1 LSKELGLYVFNDLF
15 FAEFNLYVIMEV
27 KKINFL
33 QSYSS
38 ILLLLGGIIAGSIFG
53 LVFGEKVEV
62 IKPLGDIFLNLLF
75 TAIIPLIFFTIGS
88 SIANLEQ
95 TEKLGKL
102 FVIMILV
109 FLSTLLISAI
119 VMIFAVY
126 LFPIQQDIA
135 ITKVPFKNIQS
146 GSVGDQIAKLV
157 TVNDFSELLSRKS
170 MLALIIFSFLIG
182 FATLQLREKGTA
194 FRSFLDSGNEV
205 MKQLLNIIMK
215 FAPIGLGAYFAYQ
228 VGIFGPQLFGVYAK
242 PMAVYYAACVFY
254 FFTFF
259 SLYAIIAGGK
269 KAFKVFWS
277 NNITPSLTAIGTC
290 SSIATIPANL
300 EAAQKMG
307 IPEHVRNLVIPLGA
321 PLHKDG
327 SSMSS
332 ILKITFLFAMFGKD
346 FTEPSTILLALGITI
361 IVSIVEGGIPNG
373 GYIGEVLAITVY
385 GFPMEQALPVAMIL
399 GTLVDPI
406 ATLLNAN
413 GDVISSMLV
422 SRFSEKPNFKTKK

>member
-1 LSKELGLYVFNDLF
+1 
-15 FAEFNLYVIMEV
+15 MEV

-38 ILLLLGGIIAGSIFG
+38 ILWLLGGIIIGSIFG
-53 LVFGEKVEV
+53 LVFGEDVLI

-88 SIANLEQ
+88 SVANLER

-102 FVIMILV
+102 FVIMLLV
-109 FLSTLLISAI
+109 FLATILISAI
-119 VMIFAVY
+119 VMICAVY
-126 LFPIQQDIA
+126 LFPIHEDIA
-135 ITKVPFKNIQS
+135 IAKVPLEEVAS
-146 GSVGDQIAKLV
+146 GSAGDQIAKLL
-157 TVNDFSELLSRKS
+157 TANDFFELLSRKS
-170 MLALIIFSFLIG
+170 MLALIIFSFLVG
-182 FATLQLREKGTA
+182 FATLQSGEKGNS
-194 FRSFLDSGNEV
+194 FKSFLDSGNEV

-215 FAPIGLGAYFAYQ
+215 LAPIGLGAYFAYQ
-228 VGIFGPQLFGVYAK
+228 VGVFGPQLLGVYAK

-254 FFTFF
+254 FFVFF
-259 SLYAIIAGGK
+259 SLYALVAGGK
-269 KAFKVFWS
+269 RAFKVFWS
-277 NNITPSLTAIGTC
+277 NNIMPSLTAVGTC

-300 EAAQKMG
+300 AAAEKMG
-307 IPEHVRNLVIPLGA
+307 IPAHVRNLVIPLGA

-346 FTEPSTILLALGITI
+346 FSDPMTILLALGITV

-373 GYIGEVLAITVY
+373 GYIGEILAITVY

-413 GDVISSMLV
+413 GDVICSMIV
-422 SRFSEKPNFKTKK
+422 SRFSEKTKW

>member
-1 LSKELGLYVFNDLF
+1 
-15 FAEFNLYVIMEV
+15 MEV

-38 ILLLLGGIIAGSIFG
+38 ILWLLGGIIIGSVFG
-53 LVFGEKVEV
+53 LVFGEDVLI

-88 SIANLEQ
+88 SVANLER

-102 FVIMILV
+102 FVIMLLV
-109 FLSTLLISAI
+109 FLATILISAI
-119 VMIFAVY
+119 VMICAVY
-126 LFPIQQDIA
+126 LFPIHEDIA
-135 ITKVPFKNIQS
+135 IAKVPFEDVAS
-146 GSVGDQIAKLV
+146 GSAGDQIAKLL
-157 TVNDFSELLSRKS
+157 TANDFFELLSRKS
-170 MLALIIFSFLIG
+170 MLALIIFSFLVG
-182 FATLQLREKGTA
+182 FATLQSGEKGNA
-194 FRSFLDSGNEV
+194 FKSFLDSGNEV

-215 FAPIGLGAYFAYQ
+215 LAPIGLGTYFAYQ
-228 VGIFGPQLFGVYAK
+228 VGVFGPQLLGVYAK
-242 PMAVYYAACVFY
+242 PMAVYYAACIFY
-254 FFTFF
+254 FFVFF
-259 SLYAIIAGGK
+259 SLYALVAGGK
-269 KAFKVFWS
+269 RAFKVFWS
-277 NNITPSLTAIGTC
+277 NNIMPSLTAVGTC

-300 EAAQKMG
+300 AAAEKMG
-307 IPEHVRNLVIPLGA
+307 IPAHVRNLVIPLGA

-346 FTEPSTILLALGITI
+346 FSDPMTILLALGITV

-373 GYIGEVLAITVY
+373 GYIGEILAITVY

-413 GDVISSMLV
+413 GDVISSMMV
-422 SRFSEKPNFKTKK
+422 SRFSEKTKW

>member
-1 LSKELGLYVFNDLF
+1 
-15 FAEFNLYVIMEV
+15 METE
-27 KKINFL
+27 KINFL
-33 QSYSS
+33 KSYSN
-38 ILLLLGGIIAGSIFG
+38 ILLLLGGIIIGSVFG

-88 SIANLEQ
+88 SIANLEK

-102 FVIMILV
+102 FIIMILV
-109 FLSTLLISAI
+109 FLATILISAI

-126 LFPIQQDIA
+126 LFPIHQDMIVS
-135 ITKVPFKNIQS
+135 KVPVENIQS
-146 GSVGDQIAKLV
+146 GSVGDQITKLI
-157 TVNDFSELLSRKS
+157 TTNDFFELLSRKS

-182 FATLQLREKGTA
+182 FATLQSGEKGNV
-194 FRSFLDSGNEV
+194 FKSFLDSGNEV

-215 FAPIGLGAYFAYQ
+215 LAPVGLGAYFAYQ
-228 VGIFGPQLFGVYAK
+228 VGVFGPQLLGIYAK
-242 PMAVYYAACVFY
+242 PMAVYYGACVVY

-269 KAFKVFWS
+269 RAFKVFWS

-300 EAAQKMG
+300 DAAQKMG
-307 IPEHVRNLVIPLGA
+307 IPSHVRNLVIPLGA

-346 FTEPSTILLALGITI
+346 FTEPSTILLALGITV

-413 GDVISSMLV
+413 GDVISSMMV
-422 SRFSEKPNFKTKK
+422 SRFSEKTKW

>member
-1 LSKELGLYVFNDLF
+1 
-15 FAEFNLYVIMEV
+15 MEV

-38 ILLLLGGIIAGSIFG
+38 ILWLLGGIVAGSIFG
-53 LVFGEKVEV
+53 LVFGEEV
-62 IKPLGDIFLNLLF
+62 LIIKPLGDIFLNLLF

-88 SIANLEQ
+88 SIANLER

-102 FVIMILV
+102 FVIMLLV
-109 FLSTLLISAI
+109 FLATILISAI
-119 VMIFAVY
+119 VMICAVY
-126 LFPIQQDIA
+126 LFPIHEDIA
-135 ITKVPFKNIQS
+135 IAKVPFEEVAS
-146 GSVGDQIAKLV
+146 GSAGDQIAKLL
-157 TVNDFSELLSRKS
+157 TANDFFELLSRKS
-170 MLALIIFSFLIG
+170 MLALIIFSFLVG
-182 FATLQLREKGTA
+182 FATLQSGEKGKA
-194 FRSFLDSGNEV
+194 FKSFLDSGNEV

-228 VGIFGPQLFGVYAK
+228 VGVFGPQLLGVYAK

-254 FFTFF
+254 FFVFF
-259 SLYAIIAGGK
+259 SLYALVAGGK
-269 KAFKVFWS
+269 RAFKVFWS
-277 NNITPSLTAIGTC
+277 NNIEPSLTAVGTC

-300 EAAQKMG
+300 AAAEKMG
-307 IPEHVRNLVIPLGA
+307 IPAHVRNLVIPLGA

-332 ILKITFLFAMFGKD
+332 ILKITFLFAMFGKNFSD
-346 FTEPSTILLALGITI
+346 PMTILLALGITVV
-361 IVSIVEGGIPNG
+361 VSIVEGGIPNG
-373 GYIGEVLAITVY
+373 GYIGEILAITVY

-413 GDVISSMLV
+413 GDVISSMMV
-422 SRFSEKPNFKTKK
+422 SRFSEKTKW

>member
-1 LSKELGLYVFNDLF
+1 
-15 FAEFNLYVIMEV
+15 MEV

-38 ILLLLGGIIAGSIFG
+38 ILWLLGGIIIGSIFG
-53 LVFGEKVEV
+53 LVFGEDVLI

-88 SIANLEQ
+88 SVANLER

-102 FVIMILV
+102 FVIMLLV
-109 FLSTLLISAI
+109 FLATILISAI
-119 VMIFAVY
+119 VMICAVY
-126 LFPIQQDIA
+126 LFPIHEDIA
-135 ITKVPFKNIQS
+135 IAKVPFEEVAS
-146 GSVGDQIAKLV
+146 GSAGDQIAKLL
-157 TVNDFSELLSRKS
+157 TANDFFELLSRKS
-170 MLALIIFSFLIG
+170 MLALIIFSFLVG
-182 FATLQLREKGTA
+182 FATLQSGEKGNS
-194 FRSFLDSGNEV
+194 FKSFLDSGNEV

-215 FAPIGLGAYFAYQ
+215 LAPIGLGAYFAYQ
-228 VGIFGPQLFGVYAK
+228 VGVFGPQLLGVYAK

-254 FFTFF
+254 FFVFF
-259 SLYAIIAGGK
+259 SLYALVAGGK
-269 KAFKVFWS
+269 RAFKVFWS
-277 NNITPSLTAIGTC
+277 NNIMPSLTAVGTC

-300 EAAQKMG
+300 VAAEKMG
-307 IPEHVRNLVIPLGA
+307 IPAHVRNLVIPLGA

-346 FTEPSTILLALGITI
+346 FSDPMTILLALGITV

-373 GYIGEVLAITVY
+373 GYIGEILAITVY

-413 GDVISSMLV
+413 GDVISSMMV
-422 SRFSEKPNFKTKK
+422 SRFSEKTKW

>member
-1 LSKELGLYVFNDLF
+1 
-15 FAEFNLYVIMEV
+15 MEV

-38 ILLLLGGIIAGSIFG
+38 ILLLLGGIIVGSVFG
-53 LVFGEKVEV
+53 LVFGEKVLV
-62 IKPLGDIFLNLLF
+62 IKPIGDIFLNLLF
-75 TAIIPLIFFTIGS
+75 TAIIPLIFFTIAS
-88 SIANLEQ
+88 SIASLER
-95 TEKLGKL
+95 TEKLGRL
-102 FVIMILV
+102 FVIMIAV
-109 FLSTLLISAI
+109 FLGTILISAV
-119 VMIFAVY
+119 VMIAAVY
-126 LFPIQQDIA
+126 LFPIHQDII
-135 ITKVPFKNIQS
+135 ITKIPLENIKS
-146 GSVGDQIAKLV
+146 GSVGDQIAQLL
-157 TVNDFSELLSRKS
+157 TVNDFFELLSRKS

-182 FATLQLREKGTA
+182 FASLQSGEKGSA

-215 FAPIGLGAYFAYQ
+215 MAPIGLGAYFAYQ
-228 VGIFGPQLFGVYAK
+228 VGVFGPQLFGVYAK
-242 PMAVYYAACVFY
+242 PLGVYYAACTFY
-254 FFTFF
+254 FFVFF
-259 SLYAIIAGGK
+259 SIYALIAGGK
-269 KAFKVFWS
+269 RAFIVFWS
-277 NNITPSLTAIGTC
+277 NNITPSLTAVGTC

-300 EAAQKMG
+300 EAAEKMG
-307 IPEHVRNLVIPLGA
+307 IPKHVRNLVIPLGA

-346 FTEPSTILLALGITI
+346 FTEPSTILLALGITV

-385 GFPMEQALPVAMIL
+385 GLPMEQALPVAMIL

-413 GDVISSMLV
+413 GDVISSMMV
-422 SRFSEKPNFKTKK
+422 SRFSEKTKW

>member
-1 LSKELGLYVFNDLF
+1 
-15 FAEFNLYVIMEV
+15 MEV

-38 ILLLLGGIIAGSIFG
+38 ILLLLGGIIIGSILG
-53 LVFGEKVEV
+53 LVFGEKVLI
-62 IKPLGDIFLNLLF
+62 IKPIGDIFLNLLF

-88 SIANLEQ
+88 SIANLER

-109 FLSTLLISAI
+109 FLATILISGI
-119 VMIFAVY
+119 VMICAVY
-126 LFPIQQDIA
+126 LFPIHQDIA
-135 ITKVPFKNIQS
+135 ITKVPFENIQS
-146 GSVGDQIAKLV
+146 GSAGDQIAKLL
-157 TVNDFSELLSRKS
+157 TANDFFELLSRKS

-182 FATLQLREKGTA
+182 FATLQSGEKGNT
-194 FRSFLDSGNEV
+194 FKSFLDSGNEV

-242 PMAVYYAACVFY
+242 PMAVYYAACIFY
-254 FFTFF
+254 FFVFF
-259 SLYAIIAGGK
+259 SLYAIVAGGK
-269 KAFKVFWS
+269 RAFKVFWS
-277 NNITPSLTAIGTC
+277 NNVTASLTAVGTC

-300 EAAQKMG
+300 DAAQKMG
-307 IPEHVRNLVIPLGA
+307 IPAHVRNLVIPLGA

-413 GDVISSMLV
+413 GDVICSMMV
-422 SRFSEKPNFKTKK
+422 SRFSEKTKW

>member
-1 LSKELGLYVFNDLF
+1 
-15 FAEFNLYVIMEV
+15 MEV

-38 ILLLLGGIIAGSIFG
+38 ILWLLGGIIIGSIFG
-53 LVFGEKVEV
+53 LVFGEDVLI

-88 SIANLEQ
+88 SVANLER

-102 FVIMILV
+102 FVIMVLV
-109 FLSTLLISAI
+109 FLATILISAI
-119 VMIFAVY
+119 VMICAVY
-126 LFPIQQDIA
+126 LFPIHEDIA
-135 ITKVPFKNIQS
+135 IAKVPFEEVAS
-146 GSVGDQIAKLV
+146 GSAGDQITKLL
-157 TVNDFSELLSRKS
+157 TANDFFELLSRKS
-170 MLALIIFSFLIG
+170 MLALIIFSFLVG
-182 FATLQLREKGTA
+182 FATLQSGEKGNA
-194 FRSFLDSGNEV
+194 FKSFLDSGNEV

-228 VGIFGPQLFGVYAK
+228 VGVFGPQLLGVYAK
-242 PMAVYYAACVFY
+242 PMAVYYAACIFY
-254 FFTFF
+254 FFVFF
-259 SLYAIIAGGK
+259 SLYALVAGGK
-269 KAFKVFWS
+269 RAFKVFWS
-277 NNITPSLTAIGTC
+277 NNIMPSLTAVGTC

-300 EAAQKMG
+300 AAAEKMG
-307 IPEHVRNLVIPLGA
+307 IPAHVRNLVIPLGA

-346 FTEPSTILLALGITI
+346 FTDPMTILLALGITV

-373 GYIGEVLAITVY
+373 GYIGEILAITVY

-413 GDVISSMLV
+413 GDVICSMMV
-422 SRFSEKPNFKTKK
+422 SRFSEKTKW

>member
-1 LSKELGLYVFNDLF
+1 
-15 FAEFNLYVIMEV
+15 MEV

-135 ITKVPFKNIQS
+135 ITKVPFEEIKS

-182 FATLQLREKGTA
+182 FATLQSGEKGNT
-194 FRSFLDSGNEV
+194 FKNFLDSGNEV
-205 MKQLLNIIMK
+205 MKQLLNSIMK

-242 PMAVYYAACVFY
+242 PMAVYYTACIFY

-269 KAFKVFWS
+269 RAFKVFWS

-422 SRFSEKPNFKTKK
+422 SRFSEKTKW

>member
-1 LSKELGLYVFNDLF
+1 
-15 FAEFNLYVIMEV
+15 MEV

-33 QSYSS
+33 KSYSS
-38 ILLLLGGIIAGSIFG
+38 ILLLLGGIIIGSILG
-53 LVFGEKVEV
+53 LIFKDKVEV

-75 TAIIPLIFFTIGS
+75 TAIIPLIFFTIAS
-88 SIANLEQ
+88 SVANLEQ

-102 FVIMILV
+102 FVIMIAV
-109 FLSTLLISAI
+109 FLSTILISAM
-119 VMIFAVY
+119 VMILAVY
-126 LFPIQQDIA
+126 LFPIHQSI
-135 ITKVPFKNIQS
+135 IISKVPLENIQS
-146 GSVGDQIAKLV
+146 GSIGEQIAQLL
-157 TVNDFSELLSRKS
+157 TVNDFFELLSRKS

-182 FATLQLREKGTA
+182 FASLQSGEKGSA

-205 MKQLLNIIMK
+205 MKQLLNMIMK
-215 FAPIGLGAYFAYQ
+215 LAPIGLGAYFAYQ
-228 VGIFGPQLFGVYAK
+228 VGVFGPQLFGLYAK
-242 PMAVYYAACVFY
+242 PLGVYYAACVFY
-254 FFTFF
+254 FFVFF
-259 SLYAIIAGGK
+259 SLYALVAGGK
-269 KAFKVFWS
+269 RAFVVFWS
-277 NNITPSLTAIGTC
+277 NNITPALTAVGTC

-300 EAAQKMG
+300 EAAEKMS
-307 IPEHVRNLVIPLGA
+307 IPKHIRNLVIPLGA

-346 FTEPSTILLALGITI
+346 FTSPSTILLALGITV

-385 GFPMEQALPVAMIL
+385 GLPMEQALPVAMIL

-413 GDVISSMLV
+413 GDVISSMMV
-422 SRFSEKPNFKTKK
+422 ARFSEKTKW

>member
-1 LSKELGLYVFNDLF
+1 
-15 FAEFNLYVIMEV
+15 MEV

-38 ILLLLGGIIAGSIFG
+38 ILLLLGGIIIGSILG
-53 LVFGEKVEV
+53 LVFGEKVLI
-62 IKPLGDIFLNLLF
+62 IKPIGDIFLNLLF

-88 SIANLEQ
+88 SIANLEK

-109 FLSTLLISAI
+109 FLATILISGI
-119 VMIFAVY
+119 VMICAVY
-126 LFPIQQDIA
+126 LFPIHQDIA
-135 ITKVPFKNIQS
+135 ITKVPFENIQS
-146 GSVGDQIAKLV
+146 GSAGDQIAKLL
-157 TVNDFSELLSRKS
+157 TANDFFELLSRKS

-182 FATLQLREKGTA
+182 FATLQSGEKGNA
-194 FRSFLDSGNEV
+194 FKSFLDSGNEV

-242 PMAVYYAACVFY
+242 PMAVYYAACIFY
-254 FFTFF
+254 FFVFF
-259 SLYAIIAGGK
+259 SLYALVAGGK
-269 KAFKVFWS
+269 RAFKVFWS
-277 NNITPSLTAIGTC
+277 NNVTASLTAVGTC

-300 EAAQKMG
+300 DAAQKMG
-307 IPEHVRNLVIPLGA
+307 IPVHVRNLVIPLGA

-361 IVSIVEGGIPNG
+361 VVSIVEGGIPNG

-413 GDVISSMLV
+413 GDVICSMMV
-422 SRFSEKPNFKTKK
+422 SRFSEKTKW

>member
-1 LSKELGLYVFNDLF
+1 
-15 FAEFNLYVIMEV
+15 MEV

-38 ILLLLGGIIAGSIFG
+38 ILWLLGGIIIGSIFG
-53 LVFGEKVEV
+53 LVFGEDVLI

-88 SIANLEQ
+88 SIANLER

-109 FLSTLLISAI
+109 FLATILISGI
-119 VMIFAVY
+119 VMICAVY
-126 LFPIQQDIA
+126 LFPIHQDIA
-135 ITKVPFKNIQS
+135 ITKIPFEKIES
-146 GSVGDQIAKLV
+146 GSAGDQIAKLL
-157 TVNDFSELLSRKS
+157 TANDFFELLSRKS

-182 FATLQLREKGTA
+182 FATLQSGEKGNA
-194 FRSFLDSGNEV
+194 FKSFLDSGNEV

-215 FAPIGLGAYFAYQ
+215 SAPIGLGAYFAYQ
-228 VGIFGPQLFGVYAK
+228 VGVFGPQLLGVYAK
-242 PMAVYYAACVFY
+242 PMAVYYAACIFY
-254 FFTFF
+254 FFIFF
-259 SLYAIIAGGK
+259 SLYALVAGGK
-269 KAFKVFWS
+269 RAFNVFWS
-277 NNITPSLTAIGTC
+277 NNITPSLTAVGTC

-300 EAAQKMG
+300 DAAEKMG
-307 IPEHVRNLVIPLGA
+307 IPAHVRNLVIPLGA

-346 FTEPSTILLALGITI
+346 FTEPSTILLALGITV

-373 GYIGEVLAITVY
+373 GYIGEILAITVY

-413 GDVISSMLV
+413 GDVICSMMV
-422 SRFSEKPNFKTKK
+422 SRFSEKTKW

>member
-1 LSKELGLYVFNDLF
+1 
-15 FAEFNLYVIMEV
+15 MEV

-38 ILLLLGGIIAGSIFG
+38 ILWLLGGIIIGSIFG
-53 LVFGEKVEV
+53 LVFGEDVLI

-88 SIANLEQ
+88 SVANLER

-102 FVIMILV
+102 FVIMLLV
-109 FLSTLLISAI
+109 FLATILISAI
-119 VMIFAVY
+119 VMICAVY
-126 LFPIQQDIA
+126 LFPIHEDIA
-135 ITKVPFKNIQS
+135 IAKVPFEEVAS
-146 GSVGDQIAKLV
+146 GSAGDQIAKLL
-157 TVNDFSELLSRKS
+157 TANDFFELLSRKS
-170 MLALIIFSFLIG
+170 MLALIIFSFLVG
-182 FATLQLREKGTA
+182 FATLQSGEKGNA
-194 FRSFLDSGNEV
+194 FKSFLDSGNEV

-228 VGIFGPQLFGVYAK
+228 VGVFGPQLLGVYAK
-242 PMAVYYAACVFY
+242 PMAVYYAACIFY
-254 FFTFF
+254 FFVFF
-259 SLYAIIAGGK
+259 SLYALVAGGK
-269 KAFKVFWS
+269 RAFKVFWS
-277 NNITPSLTAIGTC
+277 NNIMPSLTAVGTC

-300 EAAQKMG
+300 AAAEKMG
-307 IPEHVRNLVIPLGA
+307 IPAHVRNLVIPLGA

-346 FTEPSTILLALGITI
+346 FSDPMTILLALGITV

-373 GYIGEVLAITVY
+373 GYIGEILAITVY

-413 GDVISSMLV
+413 GDVICSMMV
-422 SRFSEKPNFKTKK
+422 SRFSEKTKW

>member
-1 LSKELGLYVFNDLF
+1 
-15 FAEFNLYVIMEV
+15 MEV

-38 ILLLLGGIIAGSIFG
+38 ILLLLGGIIIGSILG
-53 LVFGEKVEV
+53 LIFKDKVEV

-75 TAIIPLIFFTIGS
+75 TAIIPLIFFTIAS
-88 SIANLEQ
+88 SVANLEQ

-102 FVIMILV
+102 FMIMIAV
-109 FLSTLLISAI
+109 FLSTILISAM
-119 VMIFAVY
+119 VMIVAVY
-126 LFPIQQDIA
+126 LFPIHQSI
-135 ITKVPFKNIQS
+135 IISKVPLENIQS
-146 GSVGDQIAKLV
+146 GSIGEQIAQLL
-157 TVNDFSELLSRKS
+157 TVNDFFELLSRKS

-182 FATLQLREKGTA
+182 FASLQSGEKGGA

-205 MKQLLNIIMK
+205 MKQLLTMIMK
-215 FAPIGLGAYFAYQ
+215 LAPIGLGAYFAYQ
-228 VGIFGPQLFGVYAK
+228 VGVFGPQLFGLYAK
-242 PMAVYYAACVFY
+242 PLGVYYAACVFY
-254 FFTFF
+254 FFVFF
-259 SLYAIIAGGK
+259 SLYALVAGGK
-269 KAFKVFWS
+269 RAFIVFWS
-277 NNITPSLTAIGTC
+277 NNITPSLTAVGTC

-300 EAAQKMG
+300 EAAEKMS
-307 IPEHVRNLVIPLGA
+307 IPKHIRNLVIPLGG

-346 FTEPSTILLALGITI
+346 FTSPSTILLALGITV

-385 GFPMEQALPVAMIL
+385 GLPMEQALPVAMIL

-413 GDVISSMLV
+413 GDVISSMMV
-422 SRFSEKPNFKTKK
+422 ARFSEKTKW